1 MFRRSKIN
9 SVERENMVERILE
22 MNSVLLNS
30 RLTDA
35 LSISI
40 LKWRI
45 LIIVKESYV
54 SYVRRVADAAPLRA
68 LFKIM
73 HSLVP
78 GDIMFAR

>member
-22 MNSVLLNS
+22 MNSVPLKS

-40 LKWRI
+40 RKWRI
-45 LIIVKESYV
+45 LIIVKESHV
-54 SYVRRVADAAPLRA
+54 SYVRRAANAAPLRA
-68 LFKIM
+68 LFENN
-73 HSLVP
+73 
-78 GDIMFAR
+78 A